1 MDRGKLLELI
11 GLSLEISQMGKGKKG
26 FPCIFVNSD
35 GIDGK
40 VEIVAYNNGICD
52 GLDPSDG
59 RYTFNLIGDTSQKI
73 YDTCLRHLEEL
84 KVKAENF
91 FQ

>member
-1 MDRGKLLELI
+1 MDREKLFKLI
-11 GLSLEISQMGKGKKG
+11 NLALDIQERGKGIDG

-35 GIDGK
+35 GVDGK